1 MASAVLDAFVTHVDR
16 HQEKVV
22 TLSGVLCREGSV
34 QVAAD
39 CIGAWLSLRMIVSS
53 GELDM
58 TPAI

>member
-22 TLSGVLCREGSV
+22 ILSGVLCREGSV
-34 QVAAD
+34 QVAD
-39 CIGAWLSLRMIVSS
+39 CIGPSLSLRMIVSS